1 MVENAILSL
10 VTKTMEKY
18 VMPTLDFCV
27 TTIISID
34 L

>member
-1 MVENAILSL
+1 MIENAILSL

-18 VMPTLDFCV
+18 VMPTLDIRV